1 MKKLIIFLILLSA
14 AGFSYSQSAG
24 QKEQVPTDEPWSE
37 RIADSFILR
46 HPGAVTYD
54 SSSPKQNWNYEQGL
68 ILEALHQLWLK
79 TGDKKYFNF
88 IKDNMDKYVKA
99 DGTIDTYKYSGFTL
113 DDINPGRQLLTLYKA
128 TKNVKYKKAAEL
140 LRKQLANQPR
150 TPSGGFWHKK
160 IYPEQMWLDG
170 LYMAEPFY
178 AQYAGMFDETKDFN
192 DIINQ
197 FVLIYKHTRDPKTGL
212 LYHGWDESK
221 NQKWAN
227 PATGCS
233 PNFWSRGMGWYEMAL
248 VDVLDFIPKNNP
260 GRKELISILR
270 QVSGA
275 VLKYRDPESK
285 VWYQVMDQGNRKGNY
300 LEASASCMFTYA
312 FAKGANN
319 GYLDKKYSEAAKES
333 FMGIIKNFVKIEK
346 NGLVDLYHTCKS
358 AGLGGHPYR
367 DGSFEY
373 YIDEPQRTNDM
384 KGLGPLILAS
394 LQLEKTTK

>member
-1 MKKLIIFLILLSA
+1 MKKIIIFLILLSVP
-14 AGFSYSQSAG
+14 FITYSQTSG
-24 QKEQVPTDEPWSE
+24 KIEIPSTEPWAE
-37 RIADSFILR
+37 RIADSFIAR

-54 SSSPKQNWNYEQGL
+54 SASPKQNWNYEQGL
-68 ILEALHQLWLK
+68 ILEAFHQLWLK
-79 TGDKKYFNF
+79 TGDQKYYNF
-88 IKDNMDKYVKA
+88 ISENMDHYVEA
-99 DGTIDTYKYSGFTL
+99 DGSIKTYKYNGFTL

-128 TKNVKYKKAAEL
+128 TNEKKYKKAAEL

-178 AQYAGMFDETKDFN
+178 AQYAEMFNQPKDYD

-221 NQKWAN
+221 QQKWAD
-227 PATGCS
+227 PKTGCS
-233 PNFWSRGMGWYEMAL
+233 PNFWSRAMGWYEMAL
-248 VDVLDFIPKNNP
+248 VDVLDFIPKDHP
-260 GRKELISILR
+260 GRKSLITIL
-270 QVSGA
+270 QNVSGA
-275 VLKYRDPESK
+275 VLRYRDPASK
-285 VWYQVMDQGNRKGNY
+285 VWYQVTDQGKRKGNY

-312 FAKGANN
+312 FAKGANK
-319 GYLDKKYSEAAKES
+319 GYLNKKYLKYAEES
-333 FMGIIKNFVKIEK
+333 FKGIIKNFVKVEK

-367 DGSFEY
+367 DGSFKY
-373 YIDEPQRTNDM
+373 YISEPQRTNDM
-384 KGLGPLILAS
+384 KGLGPLILAA
-394 LQLEKTTK
+394 LQLEKNN